1 MFRHTRPGYS
11 QWIDFMFFGRISL
24 NALISY
30 ELSQSLLVLSCWER
44 EEMTVHYF
52 LGGGSVR
59 VLVFLKTLYGNERLQ
74 IEVSKIGYLI
84 RKRSDD

>member
-11 QWIDFMFFGRISL
+11 PWIDFMFFGRISM

-44 EEMTVHYF
+44 EEMTVRYF
-52 LGGGSVR
+52 FGGGVLSVSW
-59 VLVFLKTLYGNERLQ
+59 F
-74 IEVSKIGYLI
+74 S
-84 RKRSDD
+84 

>member
-11 QWIDFMFFGRISL
+11 QWIDFMFFGRISM

-52 LGGGSVR
+52 FWGGVLSVSW
-59 VLVFLKTLYGNERLQ
+59 F
-74 IEVSKIGYLI
+74 S
-84 RKRSDD
+84 